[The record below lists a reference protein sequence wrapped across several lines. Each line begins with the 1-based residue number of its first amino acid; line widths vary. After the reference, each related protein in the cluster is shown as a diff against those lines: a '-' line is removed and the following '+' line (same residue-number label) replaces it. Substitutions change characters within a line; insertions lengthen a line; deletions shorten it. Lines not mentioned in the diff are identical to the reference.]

1 VVASSFRFGLA
12 ASVASISLA
21 LMYAGAPARSAWAVD
36 VQVAPGAD
44 LAAGTTTGD
53 VTLGAVVIEAEPIA
67 APTIDEL
74 LRGFR
79 DALDRDRLRNA
90 GDIVERQLAGGML
103 EVNTRYGRFCFAP
116 LPTYLASDLTSG
128 INLAS
133 RCTAY

>member
-1 VVASSFRFGLA
+1 M
-12 ASVASISLA
+12 SLA
-21 LMYAGAPARSAWAVD
+21 LMGAGAPAGSAWAVD
-36 VQVAPGAD
+36 VQVATGTEAT
-44 LAAGTTTGD
+44 AASNPGD

-67 APTIDEL
+67 APTVDEL

-116 LPTYLASDLTSG
+116 MPTYLASDLTSG
-128 INLAS
+128 VNLAS
-133 RCTAY
+133 RCAAY